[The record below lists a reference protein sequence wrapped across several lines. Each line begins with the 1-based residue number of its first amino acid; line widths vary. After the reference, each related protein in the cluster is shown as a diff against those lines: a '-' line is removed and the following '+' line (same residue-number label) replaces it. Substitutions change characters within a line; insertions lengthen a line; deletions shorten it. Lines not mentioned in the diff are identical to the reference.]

1 MKKAPCYT
9 KKQTNNDRNERI
21 IELKNHHYGTTWG
34 RGYLHSANTIQHK
47 LVSRN
52 RES

>member
-1 MKKAPCYT
+1 MIEMK
-9 KKQTNNDRNERI
+9 EI

-34 RGYLHSANTIQHK
+34 REYLHSASTILHK

-52 RES
+52 RET